1 MTEIFGH
8 RGASGYAPENTL
20 EAFRLAVSQG
30 ADGIEL
36 DVQLTKDGEV
46 VVIHDETIDRVSN
59 GRGYVRDFTLNS
71 LKKLSFHNQME
82 AYRGVTIPTL
92 REVLEMIRP
101 TGVRVNIELKTGVF
115 PYPGIEKKVLSIV
128 NECKM
133 QDRIIYSSFNHY
145 SIQKIKRIAPSAD
158 TAYLFGDIIYEA
170 EEYTRRGGVPAVHP
184 SVHHLKM
191 DGMMQCFRNT
201 GRIIRVWTV
210 NSEDD
215 MRMFIEEGVDALITN
230 YPDVACR
237 IKEEMSCR

>member
-36 DVQLTKDGEV
+36 DVQLTKDGEA

-82 AYRGVTIPTL
+82 EYRGVTIPTL

-101 TGVRVNIELKTGVF
+101 AGVRVNIELKTGVF

-145 SIQKIKRIAPSAD
+145 SIQNIKKIAPSAD

-170 EEYTRRGGVPAVHP
+170 EEYTRRTGVPAVHP

-191 DGMMQCFRNT
+191 DGMLERFRNA
-201 GRIIRVWTV
+201 GRIVRVWTV

-215 MRMFIEEGVDALITN
+215 MRMFIKKDVDALITN
-230 YPDVACR
+230 YPDAACR
-237 IKEEMSCR
+237 IRDEMN